1 MTQGW
6 TVMLVLTAGF
16 LQGSVANG
24 QDIPLAYRQVAA
36 ANDIPADI
44 FYAVA
49 LAESG
54 RKLGPGRPMRPWPW
68 TLNIHGEGQYFT
80 NRQSAWRAIMASIVS
95 DRPSVDIGPMQVNWR
110 YHGLSLID
118 PWRALDPYA
127 NLQVAAEILKG
138 CQQRLID
145 WWESVGC
152 YHSPSN
158 PERAKRYR
166 ERVRIHWQSLVRS

>member
-1 MTQGW
+1 MIRRIT
-6 TVMLVLTAGF
+6 LPLLLPLL
-16 LQGSVANG
+16 LQGAAAFAAE
-24 QDIPLAYRQVAA
+24 IPSAYRQVARA
-36 ANDIPADI
+36 HGIPADI
-44 FYAVA
+44 FYAMA

-54 RKLGPGRPMRPWPW
+54 RKLGPDRPFRPWPW
-68 TLNIHGEGQYFT
+68 TLNIHGKGRYF
-80 NRQSAWRAIMASIVS
+80 NDRQSAWRAIMASIVS

-152 YHSPSN
+152 NHPTSN

-166 ERVRIHWQSLVRS
+166 ERLRIPGQSLVRS

>member
-1 MTQGW
+1 
-6 TVMLVLTAGF
+6 MLVLTVGI

-54 RKLGPGRPMRPWPW
+54 RDIGRYHPLRPWPW
-68 TLNIHGEGQYFT
+68 TLNIHGEGVYFSD
-80 NRQSAWRAIMASIVS
+80 RQSAWQAIVASIAMQRTS
-95 DRPSVDIGPMQVNWR
+95 IDIGLMQVNWR
-110 YHGLSLID
+110 YHRHRLMS
-118 PWRALDPYA
+118 PWQALDPYT
-127 NLQVAAEILKG
+127 NLRAAAEILKY
-138 CQQRLID
+138 CQQRLAD
-145 WWESVGC
+145 WWASVGC

-158 PERAKRYR
+158 VERALRYR
-166 ERVRIHWQSLVRS
+166 ERVRAHWRALIKR